1 MRRGTSLTSLLTLY
15 ALLSCAGRPTA
26 QHPVPQSAW
35 HATLTYAQQTVAQGQ
50 YHSADSALIAFASH
64 YPNTTQANE
73 TQFWLALFTLDPRN
87 EQHSVPEALRAL
99 IAYRTGPGPHE
110 HDLEADILRRT
121 ATDLVNLREESV
133 QAASQAD
140 SARTEADSALRSAD
154 SARVAGASTA
164 SSHDRTREEVQR
176 LRDSLDKV
184 LTALSDSTQE
194 LDRIKKRLTAPKP

>member
-1 MRRGTSLTSLLTLY
+1 MRRWTSLTSLLTLY
-15 ALLSCAGRPTA
+15 ALLSCAGRPAA

-35 HATLTYAQQTVAQGQ
+35 HAALTYAQQTVAEGQ
-50 YHSADSALIAFASH
+50 YRSADSALIAFASH
-64 YPNTTQANE
+64 YPNTAQANE

-87 EQHSVPEALRAL
+87 EQHSVPEAMREL

-121 ATDLVNLREESV
+121 GTDLMNLREESA

-140 SARTEADSALRSAD
+140 SARTEADSALRTAD
-154 SARVAGASTA
+154 SARLAGGV
-164 SSHDRTREEVQR
+164 SHDRSREQVQR

>member
-1 MRRGTSLTSLLTLY
+1 MRRWTSLASLLTLH
-15 ALLSCAGRPTA
+15 ALLSCAGRPTS
-26 QHPVPQSAW
+26 QHPVPQPAW
-35 HATLTYAQQTVAQGQ
+35 PVTLTYAQQAAVGGHYSA
-50 YHSADSALIAFASH
+50 ADSALIAFAMR
-64 YPNTTQANE
+64 YPNTPQANE

-87 EQHSVPEALRAL
+87 EQHSTSEAMRAL
-99 IAYRTGPGPHE
+99 TAYSNGPGPHE

-121 ATDLVNLREESV
+121 ATDLVTLHEENV
-133 QAASQAD
+133 QAASKAD

-154 SARVAGASTA
+154 SARLAGASR
-164 SSHDRTREEVQR
+164 DRSREEVLH